1 MKYLITTTEVYRF
14 SSEDEATNFIE
25 EAKKE
30 SGYLLTK
37 HTVEYKERKQ
47 KGEVIDYWWKVTLI
61 KGFNSEKEPTT
72 DVDVKYEIESAF

>member
-37 HTVEYKERKQ
+37 QAFEYKEKKT
-47 KGEVIDYWWKVTLI
+47 KGEVTDYYWKVTLV
-61 KGFNSEKEPTT
+61 KGFNDIKEPTT
-72 DVDVKYEIESAF
+72 DVDVKYEVGSAF